1 MNKLFIMCLFGL
13 FLTGCKSNLTKGQT
27 VNQGN
32 SSLKTNQDSIVILNG
47 AWAENTKDLATVFK
61 NSKVR
66 GSDEEKVEWFSLKIH
81 HDTIIVEYNDNSIG
95 KNVILKLTNDTL
107 ILKYEDGSISTLIR
121 RN

>member
-1 MNKLFIMCLFGL
+1 MNKLFIICLLGL
-13 FLTGCKSNLTKGQT
+13 FFTGCKSNLAKGPT
-27 VNQGN
+27 VNQVN
-32 SSLKTNQDSIVILNG
+32 SSLKTNLDSIVILNG
-47 AWAENTKDLATVFK
+47 AWAENSNELTTVFK
-61 NSKVR
+61 DSKVR
-66 GSDEEKVEWFSLKIH
+66 GSNEEKVEWYSLNIH